1 MKEINEIKLNR
12 NQSARS
18 KTTGLNVTGSGS
30 TRSRFTRSRLLGM
43 TVMCIVALPGLA
55 RDRQV
60 SYDYGTVV
68 DAKPIYETHRVEQPR
83 EECWTETACRQPSAD
98 NSVGTVVGGALG
110 NTVGHSK
117 KNKQVGVIVGAVLGG
132 TIGRSVF
139 INRKSQQSR
148 PSTEQVCRTYNDYYE
163 EERLAGFLIR
173 HRYNDETY
181 TTRTKRDPGDT
192 IKLRLSVTPV
202 T

>member
-1 MKEINEIKLNR
+1 MKLDR

-18 KTTGLNVTGSGS
+18 KTTRLGITGSGA
-30 TRSRFTRSRLLGM
+30 TRSGFTRSRLLSM

-68 DAKPIYETHRVEQPR
+68 DTKPIYETHRVEQPR
-83 EECWTETACRQPSAD
+83 EECWTENVYRQPSAD
-98 NSVGTVVGGALG
+98 NSVGTVVGAVVGGALG
-110 NTVGHSK
+110 NAVGHSK
-117 KNKQVGVIVGAVLGG
+117 KNKQVGAIVGAVLGG
-132 TIGRSVF
+132 TIGRSVS
-139 INRKSQQSR
+139 IRRKSQQSR

-163 EERLAGFLIR
+163 EERLAGFLVR
-173 HRYNDETY
+173 YRYNDETY